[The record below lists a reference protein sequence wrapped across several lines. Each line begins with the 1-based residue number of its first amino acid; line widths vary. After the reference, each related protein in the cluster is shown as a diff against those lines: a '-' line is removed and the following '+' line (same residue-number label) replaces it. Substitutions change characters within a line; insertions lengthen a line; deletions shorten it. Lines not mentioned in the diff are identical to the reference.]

1 MSLKMNSME
10 KKWVLY
16 DVGNSAFTLLVTA
29 LMSIYFNTLAEQA
42 GVSETNYLAYWGYA
56 TSASTVLVAIL
67 GPTLG
72 TLSDIRGMRRKIFS
86 VSLLI
91 GAVGCVVLGFCWH
104 WLWFLL
110 LFVLAKS
117 AYQLSLVVY
126 DSMLIDVTTRERMD
140 EVSSRG
146 YAWGYIG
153 SCIPFVL
160 AVAVYAMYA
169 MFGFFSMEV
178 SMVIVFVLTA
188 VWWVGCSLPLWKNYR
203 QKHFVEPGGHPVRTG
218 AKNLGR
224 VFKELG
230 HNRKVLFFLIAFFFF
245 IDGVYT
251 IIDMA
256 VAYGDSLGLNEVSL
270 VLALL
275 VTQVVAFPAAILF
288 GMATRKIKPEWLIV
302 ICIAAYFCITVY
314 AVFLSVE
321 YQFWIL
327 AVCVG
332 IFQGTIQAM
341 SRSYYGKII
350 PHKKAGEYFGVYDIF
365 GKGAAFLGTTLVSA
379 ITQLVATHIGDTI
392 DLGFTVIRAQ
402 NVGVGVLAVMFILGM
417 VFFLLAVKQKTLP
430 QEDGEA
436 AENAAPAAE
445 EGVSK
450 ASAGGAEEDG
460 GAAACAG
467 PDRTAC
473 AAEDTSEDAAESG
486 GPPREPAA
494 EPSEPQK

>member
-160 AVAVYAMYA
+160 AVAV
-169 MFGFFSMEV
+169 
-178 SMVIVFVLTA
+178 
-188 VWWVGCSLPLWKNYR
+188 
-203 QKHFVEPGGHPVRTG
+203 
-218 AKNLGR
+218 
-224 VFKELG
+224 
-230 HNRKVLFFLIAFFFF
+230 
-245 IDGVYT
+245 
-251 IIDMA
+251 
-256 VAYGDSLGLNEVSL
+256 
-270 VLALL
+270 
-275 VTQVVAFPAAILF
+275 
-288 GMATRKIKPEWLIV
+288 
-302 ICIAAYFCITVY
+302 
-314 AVFLSVE
+314 
-321 YQFWIL
+321 
-327 AVCVG
+327 
-332 IFQGTIQAM
+332 
-341 SRSYYGKII
+341 
-350 PHKKAGEYFGVYDIF
+350 
-365 GKGAAFLGTTLVSA
+365 
-379 ITQLVATHIGDTI
+379 
-392 DLGFTVIRAQ
+392 
-402 NVGVGVLAVMFILGM
+402 
-417 VFFLLAVKQKTLP
+417 
-430 QEDGEA
+430 
-436 AENAAPAAE
+436 
-445 EGVSK
+445 
-450 ASAGGAEEDG
+450 
-460 GAAACAG
+460 
-467 PDRTAC
+467 
-473 AAEDTSEDAAESG
+473 
-486 GPPREPAA
+486 
-494 EPSEPQK
+494 

>member
-86 VSLLI
+86 VSLLV

-153 SCIPFVL
+153 SCLPFVL
-160 AVAVYAMYA
+160 CVAVYAMYA
-169 MFGFFSMEV
+169 MFGFLSMEV
-178 SMVIVFVLTA
+178 SMILVFVLTA

-203 QKHFVEPGGHPVRTG
+203 QSHFVEPGGHPVRTG

-224 VFKELG
+224 VFKEIG
-230 HNRKVLFFLIAFFFF
+230 RNKKVLFFLIAFFFF

-314 AVFLSVE
+314 AIFLSVE

-350 PHKKAGEYFGVYDIF
+350 PQKKAGEYFGVYDIF

-379 ITQLVATHIGDTI
+379 ITQLVAGSIGETI

-402 NVGVGVLAVMFILGM
+402 NVGVGVLALMFVLGM
-417 VFFLLAVKQKTLP
+417 VFFLLAVRLKAP
-430 QEDGEA
+430 QTEPAADA
-436 AENAAPAAE
+436 AETAEQVSQTEPAADA
-445 EGVSK
+445 GFSGK
-450 ASAGGAEEDG
+450 AEPAAGSVAAES
-460 GAAACAG
+460 AAAELAV
-467 PDRTAC
+467 
-473 AAEDTSEDAAESG
+473 SAAESG
-486 GPPREPAA
+486 AAAPDADGADIRER
-494 EPSEPQK
+494 EDGK

>member
-86 VSLLI
+86 VSLLV

-160 AVAVYAMYA
+160 AVAVYAMYS

-203 QKHFVEPGGHPVRTG
+203 QSHFVEPGGHPVRTG

-224 VFKELG
+224 VFKEIG
-230 HNRKVLFFLIAFFFF
+230 RNKKVLFFLIAFFFF

-314 AVFLSVE
+314 AIFLSVE

-350 PHKKAGEYFGVYDIF
+350 PQKKAGEYFGVYDIF

-379 ITQLVATHIGDTI
+379 ITQLVAGSIGETI

-402 NVGVGVLAVMFILGM
+402 NVGVGVLALMFILGM
-417 VFFLLAVKQKTLP
+417 VFFLLAVRLKAP
-430 QEDGEA
+430 QTEPAADAETAEQVSQTEPAAGSVVAESAA
-436 AENAAPAAE
+436 AELA
-445 EGVSK
+445 VS
-450 ASAGGAEEDG
+450 
-460 GAAACAG
+460 
-467 PDRTAC
+467 
-473 AAEDTSEDAAESG
+473 AAESG
-486 GPPREPAA
+486 AAASNADGADVRERGDG
-494 EPSEPQK
+494 K

>member
-86 VSLLI
+86 VSLLV

-153 SCIPFVL
+153 SCLPFVL
-160 AVAVYAMYA
+160 CVAVYAMYA
-169 MFGFFSMEV
+169 MFGFLSMEV
-178 SMVIVFVLTA
+178 SMILVFALTA

-203 QKHFVEPGGHPVRTG
+203 QSHFV
-218 AKNLGR
+218 
-224 VFKELG
+224 
-230 HNRKVLFFLIAFFFF
+230 
-245 IDGVYT
+245 
-251 IIDMA
+251 
-256 VAYGDSLGLNEVSL
+256 
-270 VLALL
+270 
-275 VTQVVAFPAAILF
+275 
-288 GMATRKIKPEWLIV
+288 
-302 ICIAAYFCITVY
+302 
-314 AVFLSVE
+314 
-321 YQFWIL
+321 
-327 AVCVG
+327 
-332 IFQGTIQAM
+332 
-341 SRSYYGKII
+341 
-350 PHKKAGEYFGVYDIF
+350 
-365 GKGAAFLGTTLVSA
+365 
-379 ITQLVATHIGDTI
+379 
-392 DLGFTVIRAQ
+392 
-402 NVGVGVLAVMFILGM
+402 
-417 VFFLLAVKQKTLP
+417 
-430 QEDGEA
+430 
-436 AENAAPAAE
+436 
-445 EGVSK
+445 
-450 ASAGGAEEDG
+450 
-460 GAAACAG
+460 
-467 PDRTAC
+467 
-473 AAEDTSEDAAESG
+473 
-486 GPPREPAA
+486 
-494 EPSEPQK
+494 